1 MNFHPWISVSL
12 TKRVVGRPGDR
23 AGSAEETA
31 LRRAEERVY
40 MSFGLFMATAAALF
54 VLVALTGRLIVWVI
68 EHLQD

>member
-1 MNFHPWISVSL
+1 
-12 TKRVVGRPGDR
+12 
-23 AGSAEETA
+23 
-31 LRRAEERVY
+31 